1 MGAPPR
7 CADLVRRG
15 RASHRTSATIS
26 GFAANVA
33 RPGVAQNLQSPTR
46 IDQQPSKQEK
56 PDGIQDR
63 RRRDEDGE
71 GQ

>member
-1 MGAPPR
+1 M
-7 CADLVRRG
+7 VRRG
-15 RASHRTSATIS
+15 RAGGATSATIN
-26 GFAANVA
+26 GFAANVVCQ
-33 RPGVAQNLQSPTR
+33 GVAQNLQSPTR

-71 GQ
+71 GQRSQIR

>member
-1 MGAPPR
+1 M
-7 CADLVRRG
+7 VRSG
-15 RASHRTSATIS
+15 RASDSTSATIS
-26 GFAANVA
+26 GFAANLA
-33 RPGVAQNLQSPTR
+33 CQRVAQNLQSPNR

-71 GQ
+71 GQRSQVR

>member
-1 MGAPPR
+1 M
-7 CADLVRRG
+7 VHRG
-15 RASHRTSATIS
+15 RASDSTSATIS
-26 GFAANVA
+26 GFAANVP
-33 RPGVAQNLQSPTR
+33 RQRVAQNLQSPIR

-71 GQ
+71 GQRSQIR